1 MWIDYMREALQ
12 GMPKSIM
19 QRPKGLVT
27 VRIDSKNGEVAN
39 TNNPDAMF
47 EIFRLKN
54 APKSLTKKNKSDLLL
69 KDDGDTSTPEQL
81 F

>member
-1 MWIDYMREALQ
+1 
-12 GMPKSIM
+12 M

-27 VRIDSKNGEVAN
+27 VRIDSENGEVAN
-39 TNNPDAMF
+39 TDNPDAMF
-47 EIFRLKN
+47 EVFRLKN
-54 APKSLTKKNKSDLLL
+54 APKSLNKEKRSDLLL